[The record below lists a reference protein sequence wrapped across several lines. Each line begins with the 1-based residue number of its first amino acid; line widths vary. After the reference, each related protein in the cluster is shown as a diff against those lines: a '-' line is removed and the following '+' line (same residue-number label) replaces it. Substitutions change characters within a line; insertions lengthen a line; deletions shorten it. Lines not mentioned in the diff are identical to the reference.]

1 MQFKSRESLRAVG
14 LSLVI
19 VPFLSV
25 STALA
30 GGQKGKVT
38 VDADAIVRR
47 MLSAYQTA
55 QSIQEVAEAKVTLLP
70 NPEYIQTTAF
80 KFKRPNLMLQTTQD
94 PHGGT
99 VDVYCNG
106 KTLTVYSGKQNI
118 FTKRTAPGSVP
129 QTLNAMTHASKDL
142 TGSENTPI
150 LSPFSFLR
158 AGKRL
163 DEVKSLRFV
172 REETLDGHRVYVL
185 TGTADSDWLNALIPS
200 KNLKWQQRDI
210 LLWIDAETS
219 LLRKSKCRLFGQVPV
234 IRNGKQVY
242 STFGLGFEEVHRD
255 TLLNVPLRDEVFFFK
270 QPKNAAE
277 QFKSTR

>member
-1 MQFKSRESLRAVG
+1 MHLISRRSVRTVG
-14 LSLVI
+14 LSLAI

-30 GGQKGKVT
+30 GGQKGRVG

-47 MLSAYQTA
+47 MLRAYQTA
-55 QSIQEVAEAKVTLLP
+55 QSIQEVAEAKVTLFP
-70 NPEYIQTTAF
+70 NPEYIQTTAV
-80 KFKRPNLMLQTTQD
+80 KFKRPNLLLQTTQD

-129 QTLNAMTHASKDL
+129 QTLNAMTLASKDL
-142 TGSENTPI
+142 TGSDNTPI

-158 AGKRL
+158 AGKHL
-163 DEVKSLRFV
+163 DEVKSMRFV
-172 REETLDGHRVYVL
+172 REETLDGRRVYVL
-185 TGTADSDWLNALIPS
+185 TGTADNDWLNALLPA
-200 KNLKWQQRDI
+200 KNLQWQQRDI
-210 LLWIDAETS
+210 SLWIDAETS
-219 LLRKSKCRLFGQVPV
+219 LLRKSRCRLIGRVAGF
-234 IRNGKQVY
+234 RNGKQSY
-242 STFGLGFEEVHRD
+242 SSFGLGFEEVHRD
-255 TLLNVPLRDEVFFFK
+255 TVLNVPLRDEDFIFR

>member
-1 MQFKSRESLRAVG
+1 MHLISRRSVRTVG
-14 LSLVI
+14 LSLAI

-30 GGQKGKVT
+30 GGQKGRVG

-47 MLSAYQTA
+47 MLRAYQTA
-55 QSIQEVAEAKVTLLP
+55 QSIQEVAEAKVTLFP
-70 NPEYIQTTAF
+70 NPEYIQTTAV
-80 KFKRPNLMLQTTQD
+80 KFKRPNLLLQTTQD

-129 QTLNAMTHASKDL
+129 QTLNAMTLASKDL
-142 TGSENTPI
+142 TGSDNTPI

-158 AGKRL
+158 AGKHL
-163 DEVKSLRFV
+163 DEVKSMRFV
-172 REETLDGHRVYVL
+172 REETLDGRRVYVL
-185 TGTADSDWLNALIPS
+185 TGTADNDWLNALLPA
-200 KNLKWQQRDI
+200 KNLQWQQRDI
-210 LLWIDAETS
+210 SLWIDAETS
-219 LLRKSKCRLFGQVPV
+219 LLRKSRCRLIGRMSVV
-234 IRNGKQVY
+234 RNGKQSY
-242 STFGLGFEEVHRD
+242 SSFGLGFEEVHRD
-255 TLLNVPLRDEVFFFK
+255 TVLNVPLRDEDFIFR